1 MTPRHILLQQPH
13 MTHLRDHPA
22 LEAMP
27 QDQLEALEAFMG
39 FCAEHAIG
47 DPRTPDLH
55 GFAQL
60 QGQDATALLALSEAL
75 ARLGLDSETLGGVRR
90 TSELVRHRTEFR
102 GITKGRNRGYTRRV
116 SLPISDLPENWQATL
131 LRLRREGRVATLG
144 RMESRLC
151 MFAWSARKSGL
162 PLDLGNAASLKA
174 LYTDMRARSAAK
186 SDGTPRWA
194 YLRGTWEE
202 LRRFARHHG
211 LPSAVLDGL
220 DNTYSVL
227 AEQEAR
233 QDALKVAKARHAG
246 TISGLLRHAGEM
258 LAAAEREPLP
268 QRRHAQ
274 RNRAAA
280 IALGCAVP
288 ARPEDV
294 ATHHVFGAGI
304 SFEPGR
310 GAYRFRYV
318 PQKRRGRKK
327 SDPLDIPLLP
337 QWNRFID
344 ALILQ
349 DQDPKYLGA
358 LREQAFAAQRPLY
371 VNYDGTPC
379 AFAWYSRSW
388 RKVTGTGGH
397 IARTLVYDAF
407 ADAGEAG
414 IQYGRIVNDH
424 VSEAIPAKYR
434 SERAVQQR
442 YTCAQ
447 GFMVAHG
454 KDDEDISDLL

>member
-1 MTPRHILLQQPH
+1 MTPRHILLQRPH
-13 MTHLRDHPA
+13 MAHLRDHPA
-22 LEAMP
+22 LAAMP

-55 GFAQL
+55 AFAEL
-60 QGQDATALLALSEAL
+60 REQDPEAL
-75 ARLGLDSETLGGVRR
+75 RALNRALDHLGLGAETLDEVTLATIAR
-90 TSELVRHRTEFR
+90 RHRVEFR
-102 GITKGRNRGYTRRV
+102 GIPKTPVRAYQRRV
-116 SLPISDLPENWQATL
+116 SVPVLELPEDWQVTL
-131 LRLRREGRVATLG
+131 TRLRREGRVKTID
-144 RMESRLC
+144 RMESRLG
-151 MFAWSARKSGL
+151 MFAWSARQARV
-162 PLDLGNAASLKA
+162 PLDLGNGASLRA
-174 LYTDMRARSAAK
+174 LYADMRARSAARH
-186 SDGTPRWA
+186 DGTPRWA

-211 LPSAVLDGL
+211 LPSVVLDGL
-220 DNTYSVL
+220 NNTYSVL
-227 AEQEAR
+227 IEQEAR
-233 QDALKVAKARHAG
+233 QDALKVAKARHVS

-258 LAAAEREPLP
+258 LAAAEHEPLP
-268 QRRHAQ
+268 QLRHAL

-358 LREQAFAAQRPLY
+358 LREQAFATQRPLY

-379 AFAWYSRSW
+379 AYAWYSRSW
-388 RKVTGTGGH
+388 SKVTGTGGH
-397 IARTLVYDAF
+397 IARTLVYDHV
-407 ADAGEAG
+407 ADQGEAG
-414 IQYGRIVNDH
+414 IRYGRIVNDH

-447 GFMVAHG
+447 EFMVAHG
-454 KDDEDISDLL
+454 KEDEDISDLL